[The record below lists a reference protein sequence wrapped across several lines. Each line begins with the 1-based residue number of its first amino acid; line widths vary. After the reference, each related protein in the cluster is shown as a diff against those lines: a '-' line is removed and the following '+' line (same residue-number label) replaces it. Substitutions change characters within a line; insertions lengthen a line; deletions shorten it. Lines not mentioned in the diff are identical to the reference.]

1 MSGRQT
7 KVDWFRVIVD
17 LERAGYSFT
26 AISTVTGVARS
37 TIIGWKQGAAP
48 RWEDG
53 ECLLDLWMTVTKNG
67 RDGFPVISRYDYRA

>member
-1 MSGRQT
+1 MRDRT
-7 KVDWFRVIVD
+7 LKIDWFRVIVD
-17 LERAGYSFT
+17 LERSGYSFT
-26 AISTVTGVARS
+26 SIATVIDVARS

-67 RDGFPVISRYDYRA
+67 RDGLPVISRYDYRA